1 MRTIKGRELQRAGYV
16 REFIFTDTKAL
27 SAYLRTLRGKW
38 YILDQTI
45 IADGRIKVTIV
56 QQYNGVPVWEL

>member
-1 MRTIKGRELQRAGYV
+1 MRKIKGRELQRAGYV

-27 SAYLRTLRGKW
+27 SAYLKTLRGKW

-45 IADGRIKVTIV
+45 LTDGRMKVTIV
-56 QQYNGVPVWEL
+56 QQYNDVPLWEL